1 MKYFTKLQFSLLS
14 ALILLLLGTSNALT
28 ASSTSYQSQ
37 YLNGVAPVI
46 LNAKLTARTRELC
59 FDNFTVMH
67 SGISKT
73 PLWSAEHLT
82 RANIFEARQL
92 KRHND
97 FHHENQL
104 FPGDRAEL
112 TDYKKSGFDRGHMAP
127 SADMPSEEA
136 QQQSFTLAN
145 MVPQNPDNNRHL
157 WEGIESAVR
166 NLAIRRGEL
175 YIISGPLFIGDNLKR
190 LNGRLLVPSHLYKIV
205 FDPVKNSGAAY
216 FVKNEPGEEWQVMSI
231 SQLEKIAGID
241 FFPRLSNSIKQ
252 KKLMLPSPREHQNFD

>member
-1 MKYFTKLQFSLLS
+1 
-14 ALILLLLGTSNALT
+14 
-28 ASSTSYQSQ
+28 
-37 YLNGVAPVI
+37 
-46 LNAKLTARTRELC
+46 
-59 FDNFTVMH
+59 
-67 SGISKT
+67 
-73 PLWSAEHLT
+73 
-82 RANIFEARQL
+82 
-92 KRHND
+92 
-97 FHHENQL
+97 
-104 FPGDRAEL
+104 
-112 TDYKKSGFDRGHMAP
+112 
-127 SADMPSEEA
+127 
-136 QQQSFTLAN
+136 
-145 MVPQNPDNNRHL
+145 L